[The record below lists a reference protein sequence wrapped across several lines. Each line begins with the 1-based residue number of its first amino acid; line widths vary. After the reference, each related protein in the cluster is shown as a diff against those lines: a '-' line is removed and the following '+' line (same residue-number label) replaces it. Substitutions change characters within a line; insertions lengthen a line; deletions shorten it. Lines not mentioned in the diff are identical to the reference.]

1 MREEKEDTLDKVVK
15 ILEENKD
22 VERFL
27 CVIVERG
34 IIAAKFHGSNVD
46 LGAMVYEIAKYDE
59 KFESMILKVAT
70 ILYKERA
77 NNKNETI

>member
-22 VERFL
+22 VEKFL

-34 IIAAKFHGSNVD
+34 IIAAKFHGTNAD
-46 LGAMVYEIAKYDE
+46 FGTMIYEFAKQDE
-59 KFESMILKVAT
+59 EFESMILRVAT
-70 ILYKERA
+70 ILYKERK
-77 NNKNETI
+77 NNNQ